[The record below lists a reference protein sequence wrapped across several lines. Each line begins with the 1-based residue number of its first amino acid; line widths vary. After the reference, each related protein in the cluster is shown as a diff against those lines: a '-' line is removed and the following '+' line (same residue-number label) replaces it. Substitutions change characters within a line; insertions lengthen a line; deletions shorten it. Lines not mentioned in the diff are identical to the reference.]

1 MLIFDAEAFISKCHT
16 RNDTLILAIATA
28 ADEIENSVAIKK
40 AREVDKGLA
49 RAQCYKTFCVRN
61 L

>member
-1 MLIFDAEAFISKCHT
+1 MLIFDAEAFISKCDT

-49 RAQCYKTFCVRN
+49 RAQCYKTFYGRN
-61 L
+61 